1 MSTHGD
7 STLVLHE
14 GWRGDP
20 ATNSIVVPI
29 YQTGSYTF
37 DSSEHA
43 ANLFNLSEPGNIYTR
58 LMNPTTDVLEKRL
71 AALEGGVGALAT
83 ASGMAA
89 IFLAVTNVA
98 KCGDHIIASSSLYG
112 GTETLFRYTLPKF
125 GIEVTFLDAIDA
137 DSVAKAVKENTVLVY
152 METIGNP
159 SGDVADLEAI
169 STVAHAQGLPVF
181 IDNTFAPLICKP
193 LEHGIDVVV
202 YSCTKW
208 IGGHGTSIGGAI
220 IDGGKFDW
228 SQGRHPDFT
237 TPDDS
242 YHGLVYWEALGEMSF
257 IIKCRVDGMRN
268 MGMCPSPFNS
278 FQLIQGLETLPIRLE
293 KHASNA
299 IEIANWLVEQPEIS
313 WVNFS
318 GLESHPCHHLA
329 KKYLKN
335 SFGSVFGIG
344 IKGGYDAAVK
354 FIDNCQ
360 LIFHLANVG
369 DARSLVIH
377 PASTTHQQMSA
388 EALKSCGITPDFI
401 RFSVGIENIED
412 LKADLKQALEK
423 SQV

>member
-1 MSTHGD
+1 MSKHGD

-20 ATNSIVVPI
+20 ATNSIAVPI

-58 LMNPTTDVLEKRL
+58 LMNPTTDVFEKRL

-83 ASGMAA
+83 ASGMSA

-125 GIEVTFLDAIDA
+125 GIEVTFLDSIDA
-137 DSVAKAVKENTVLVY
+137 DSIKASVKDNTVLVY
-152 METIGNP
+152 LETIGNP
-159 SGDVADLEAI
+159 NGDVADLEAI
-169 STVAHAQGLPVF
+169 STVAHNNGLPVF

-193 LEHGIDVVV
+193 FEFGIDVVL

-220 IDGGKFDW
+220 IDSGNFDW

-237 TPDDS
+237 TPDES
-242 YHGLVYWEALGEMSF
+242 YHGLVYWEALGKMAY

-299 IEIANWLVEQPEIS
+299 VELANWLVEQPEVA

-318 GLESHPCHHLA
+318 GLADHPSHELA
-329 KKYLKN
+329 KKYLKD

-344 IKGGYDAAVK
+344 LKGGYDAAVK
-354 FIDNCQ
+354 FIDSCE

-369 DARSLVIH
+369 DVRSLVIH
-377 PASTTHQQMSA
+377 PASTTHQQLSD
-388 EALKSCGITPDFI
+388 EALEACGITSDFI
-401 RFSVGIENIED
+401 RLSVGIENVED
-412 LKADLKQALEK
+412 LKADLKQALVK
-423 SQV
+423 SQA

>member
-1 MSTHGD
+1 MSKHGD

-20 ATNSIVVPI
+20 ATNSIAVPI

-37 DSSEHA
+37 NSSEHA
-43 ANLFNLSEPGNIYTR
+43 ANLFNLSEGGNIYTR

-71 AALEGGVGALAT
+71 AALEGGVGALVT
-83 ASGMAA
+83 ASGMSA
-89 IFLAVTNVA
+89 IFLAVTNLA

-137 DSVAKAVKENTVLVY
+137 DSVAKAVKDNTVLVY

-159 SGDVADLEAI
+159 GGDVADLEAI
-169 STVAHAQGLPVF
+169 TTVAHAQGLPVI

-193 LEHGIDVVV
+193 FEHGIDVVV

-220 IDGGKFDW
+220 IDSGKFDW
-228 SQGRHPDFT
+228 SQGRHPGFT
-237 TPDDS
+237 TPDES
-242 YHGLVYWEALGEMSF
+242 YHGLVYWEALGAMAY

-268 MGMCPSPFNS
+268 IGMCPSPFNS

-299 IEIANWLVEQPEIS
+299 IELADWLVAQPEIS

-318 GLESHPCHHLA
+318 GLKDHPSHELA

-344 IKGGYDAAVK
+344 IKGGYEAAIK
-354 FIDNCQ
+354 FIDNCE
-360 LIFHLANVG
+360 LVFHLANVG

-377 PASTTHQQMSA
+377 PASTTHQQLSA
-388 EALKSCGITPDFI
+388 EALKACGITPDFVRI
-401 RFSVGIENIED
+401 SVGIENMED
-412 LKADLKQALEK
+412 IKADLKQALEK
-423 SQV
+423 SQA